1 MEKSSTIIDQDKK
14 CDKCCELREVDE
26 SQATSLV
33 LCSQVH
39 DDILEV
45 MNCDWC
51 CYKKFSLCAT
61 CFEFIQDPKND
72 EKIRLWEEKNKIEK
86 ISKNNLL

>member
-1 MEKSSTIIDQDKK
+1 MEKNNTEQNIKK
-14 CDKCCELREVDE
+14 CDKCVELREVDE

-39 DDILEV
+39 DDILEI
-45 MNCDWC
+45 MLCDYHC
-51 CYKKFSLCAT
+51 NEQFGMCST

-72 EKIRLWEEKNKIEK
+72 AILRKWEEKHKIGN
-86 ISKNNLL
+86 IHD

>member
-1 MEKSSTIIDQDKK
+1 MEKNANIDQIKI

-39 DDILEV
+39 DDPLEE
-45 MNCDWC
+45 MLCDYHC
-51 CYKKFSLCAT
+51 NEKFSMCST
-61 CFEFIQDPKND
+61 CFEFIQDPNND
-72 EKIRLWEEKNKIEK
+72 SQLKKWEEKHAR
-86 ISKNNLL
+86 ISN

>member
-1 MEKSSTIIDQDKK
+1 MEKNNTDQSIQK
-14 CDKCCELREVDE
+14 CDKCVDLREVDE

-45 MNCDWC
+45 MLCDYH
-51 CYKKFSLCAT
+51 CYKQFGMCST

-72 EKIRLWEEKNKIEK
+72 EQLRKWEEKHANGR
-86 ISKNNLL
+86 